1 MMKLLISILQVLLV
15 ESIHPLHAPGN
26 RRIDVSPTIVPLT
39 KSAVAVMKTD
49 TIEGRIVFTQ
59 VDSLNVHV
67 TGSITGLS
75 PGDHGFH
82 VHTRGD
88 LTDGCTSVLGHFNPT
103 MADNVSMREVGDL
116 GVLVADSEGKVE
128 IDMMDQLIKLSG
140 PHNIVGRSVVV
151 HEGAGGARL
160 ACALIGILEE
170 ETVVRHS

>member
-1 MMKLLISILQVLLV
+1 
-15 ESIHPLHAPGN
+15 
-26 RRIDVSPTIVPLT
+26 
-39 KSAVAVMKTD
+39 MKTD

-103 MADNVSMREVGDL
+103 MVRRGEVVMAKL
-116 GVLVADSEGKVE
+116 RLSSE
-128 IDMMDQLIKLSG
+128 
-140 PHNIVGRSVVV
+140 
-151 HEGAGGARL
+151 
-160 ACALIGILEE
+160 
-170 ETVVRHS
+170 

>member
-1 MMKLLISILQVLLV
+1 MISLLQVLLV
-15 ESIHPLHAPGN
+15 KSIHPLHSPAT
-26 RRIDVSPTIVPLT
+26 RRIFFTPSVVPLT
-39 KSAVAVMKTD
+39 KSAVAIMKTD

-59 VDSLNVHV
+59 VDSENVQV
-67 TGSITGLS
+67 SGSITGLS
-75 PGDHGFH
+75 PGIHGFH

-116 GVLVADSEGKVE
+116 GNLVADSEGKVE

-170 ETVVRHS
+170 ETVVRQS